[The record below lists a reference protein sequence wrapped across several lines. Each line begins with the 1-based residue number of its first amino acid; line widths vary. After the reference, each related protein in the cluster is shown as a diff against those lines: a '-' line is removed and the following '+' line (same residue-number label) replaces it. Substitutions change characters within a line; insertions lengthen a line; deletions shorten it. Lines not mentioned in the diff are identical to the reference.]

1 MVEVAVEEH
10 TMQRR
15 KVLIGSAAPAALL
28 PGQLMTQLLDQDRL
42 RLDLGQKPRSSLGSS
57 GKIIG

>member
-1 MVEVAVEEH
+1 
-10 TMQRR
+10 MQRR